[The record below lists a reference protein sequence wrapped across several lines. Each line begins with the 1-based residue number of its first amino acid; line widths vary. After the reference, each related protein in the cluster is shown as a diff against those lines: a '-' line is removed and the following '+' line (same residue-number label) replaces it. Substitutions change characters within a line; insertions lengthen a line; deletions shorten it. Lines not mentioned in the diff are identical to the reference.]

1 MKETIAAILGN
12 INRLAELTPII
23 SSASICSVTRMVP
36 ISEAMFDPT
45 LPAKIR
51 HNMEEENSNKMTS
64 RVANPTAYAG
74 IMGDTTFFCI
84 CMAITAPMKTEIV
97 MTMGIESIPNL
108 YISEIYLLKNSLHRS
123 GIVNTRLI
131 NKT

>member
-1 MKETIAAILGN
+1 MYFDTEIMSVNWAIRNPPVIPLAILNTTNTGMKETIAAILGN

-64 RVANPTAYAG
+64 RVANPTA
-74 IMGDTTFFCI
+74 
-84 CMAITAPMKTEIV
+84 
-97 MTMGIESIPNL
+97 
-108 YISEIYLLKNSLHRS
+108 
-123 GIVNTRLI
+123 
-131 NKT
+131 